1 MKLERVNEEEK
12 RKLRKLR
19 KKREKPDIKRK
30 EEK

>member
-12 RKLRKLR
+12 RKSRKKR

>member
-12 RKLRKLR
+12 RKLRKKR